1 MRMAHMTN
9 NLATEIRAYN
19 MWVNTFELTPENFV
33 TWRQRDELWQLVS
46 GLMDDDEPGS
56 GWSELSEW
64 WTEHVD
70 D

>member
-1 MRMAHMTN
+1 MAHMTN
-9 NLATEIRAYN
+9 NLADEIRAYN
-19 MWVNTFELTPENFV
+19 LWVNVFELTPENFV
-33 TWRQRDELWQLVS
+33 KWRQRGELWELVAEIVD
-46 GLMDDDEPGS
+46 GRPDS